1 MWFILEWRA
10 KRRSIG
16 VAFER
21 GKPFSTLFLPLY
33 FPTVSFTLLLNNTK
47 NQTYLLF
54 KLRPRHRH
62 LIQRISP
69 KIYHLL
75 LTSCYPASQPD
86 PPCGLAYPQ
95 HQLPKMADLPSLRAS
110 PNMTM
115 TIMNAAYDIHV
126 YMRHDPRNQAAGE
139 AAEGQQLG
147 IT

>member
-21 GKPFSTLFLPLY
+21 GKPFSTLSLPLCV
-33 FPTVSFTLLLNNTK
+33 PTVSFTVLLNNTK
-47 NQTYLLF
+47 NQTYLF
-54 KLRPRHRH
+54 FNLRLRHRH

-95 HQLPKMADLPSLRAS
+95 HQLANMADLPSLRAS

-115 TIMNAAYDIHV
+115 TIMNAACDIHV
-126 YMRHDPRNQAAGE
+126 YMRHDPRIQAAGE